1 MLLTLT
7 LTDLLVAWVILI
19 LFLLMKNAR
28 QCLEEETVD
37 KGFELVEQIIIIVP
51 SISLVLAN
59 ANIER
64 WLTGAG
70 VILVA
75 LQVPRNLGLGEFSP
89 FIWRLV
95 DTCYAFIRC
104 RQERSGREQAAHY
117 VYGSK
122 EATDLLH
129 FIIQDVKLSGVVL
142 IICLLAMS

>member
-51 SISLVLAN
+51 SISLVLEN

-64 WLTGAG
+64 WLTG

-75 LQVPRNLGLGEFSP
+75 LQEPWT
-89 FIWRLV
+89 WRILP
-95 DTCYAFIRC
+95 
-104 RQERSGREQAAHY
+104 
-117 VYGSK
+117 VY
-122 EATDLLH
+122 
-129 FIIQDVKLSGVVL
+129 
-142 IICLLAMS
+142 LAPSRYMLCFY